1 MIKNPFNFF
10 VGVFCV
16 MCFIVGI
23 ILHRDRFVLE
33 INAFLAVV
41 NLAIGLIG

>member
-23 ILHRDRFVLE
+23 TLHRDEFTLG
-33 INAFLAVV
+33 ISAFLAVV
-41 NLAIGLIG
+41 NLAIGLMG

>member
-10 VGVFCV
+10 VGVLCT
-16 MCFIVGI
+16 MCFIAGI
-23 ILHRDRFVLE
+23 ALHRDGFTLG

-41 NLAIGLIG
+41 NLAVGLIG